1 MSWLSD
7 FLHQVAP
14 QQGWGAAFVTAGLG
28 AFAGGLVAS
37 RAFTKRAAIACQTA
51 YQSTTAFRPPS
62 LLTGRAPKTQI
73 RPDVPIIIER
83 LQDEPDLALQET
95 RA

>member
-37 RAFTKRAAIACQTA
+37 RAFTKRAAIAELNALSSAQTLCFSICNRLMALKCQHVIGMKER
-51 YQSTTAFRPPS
+51 F
-62 LLTGRAPKTQI
+62 
-73 RPDVPIIIER
+73 DR
-83 LQDEPDLALQET
+83 LQASHTEEVET
-95 RA
+95 